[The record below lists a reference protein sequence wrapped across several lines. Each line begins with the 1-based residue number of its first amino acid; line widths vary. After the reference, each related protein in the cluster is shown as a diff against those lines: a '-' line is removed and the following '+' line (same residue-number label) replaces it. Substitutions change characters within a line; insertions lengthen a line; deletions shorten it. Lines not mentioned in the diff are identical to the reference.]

1 MRSYSSEKS
10 AWWHSSHI
18 SEKTKLNANSTYESI
33 ITPDNT
39 NDKNNNYL
47 FSRDNYLF
55 INSKELLHNQIAVN
69 NNFDD
74 TFYVRVFTFVSCY

>member
-1 MRSYSSEKS
+1 MTLC
-10 AWWHSSHI
+10 HI
-18 SEKTKLNANSTYESI
+18 SEKKTKTNKQKNPANSTYESI

>member
-1 MRSYSSEKS
+1 MCV
-10 AWWHSSHI
+10 HI
-18 SEKTKLNANSTYESI
+18 PAKRAPDDTLVIFLKKQNANSTYESI